1 MAPTLLK
8 ARATMRHE
16 NREHHRAPFTAP
28 VKFFEWNRAQA
39 ADAVEIS
46 ASGIFLKTKTLL
58 AEGSMLTL
66 RLTLPGLKHAFTVL
80 GKVVRTVKGG
90 LLAPAGMGI
99 RFLDLRPAD
108 RDVIVAYVSQRA

>member
-1 MAPTLLK
+1 
-8 ARATMRHE
+8 MRHE
-16 NREHHRAPFTAP
+16 NREFHRAPLTAP
-28 VKFFEWNRAQA
+28 VKFFEWDRARA

-46 ASGIFLKTKTLL
+46 ASGIFLKTKLL
-58 AEGSMLTL
+58 MAEGSMVTL
-66 RLTLPGLKHAFTVL
+66 RLTLPGLKRAFTVL

-108 RDVIVAYVSQRA
+108 RDVIAAYVASRA